1 MIYFVTVVLF
11 VLALAPGRAVFYG
24 NVAFSILVLS
34 TKKRYA
40 SFLEK
45 VLVFQKICFNFFIK
59 RTYLLSVGFKI
70 KPVRKRFFCAKT
82 KTNSNFAL
90 KPAERS
96 NRPFSDYLMNHL
108 FQTPVLFNM

>member
-1 MIYFVTVVLF
+1 MEMLLSQSWYFQLKSGTPVF
-11 VLALAPGRAVFYG
+11 WGR
-24 NVAFSILVLS
+24 FS
-34 TKKRYA
+34 
-40 SFLEK
+40 
-45 VLVFQKICFNFFIK
+45 FFRKFISISLLK
-59 RTYLLSVGFKI
+59 EPLLSVGFKI
-70 KPVRKRFFCAKT
+70 KPVRKRFSCVKT